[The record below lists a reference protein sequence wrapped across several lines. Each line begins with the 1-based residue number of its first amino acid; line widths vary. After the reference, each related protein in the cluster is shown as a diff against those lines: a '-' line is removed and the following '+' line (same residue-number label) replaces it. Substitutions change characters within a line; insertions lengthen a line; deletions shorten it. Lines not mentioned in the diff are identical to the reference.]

1 MKKSL
6 LSILFLIPLSS
17 FAQKGIQ
24 GVGVNAGGN
33 LSSGE
38 SDSYAQVSLMFQH
51 HLTNYLQIV
60 PYFRH
65 VNIDI
70 VGNHDM
76 NVKINSIGS
85 DLHFFILNLISGR
98 TTRLAPYVVGGIS
111 YGSYY
116 GTHWFDYEEGFD
128 ERSGYTF
135 NAKVG
140 LGTNYRITYH
150 LMLQVEL
157 NVEYY
162 SEPYSRWFIAPV
174 LGLAYTF

>member
-1 MKKSL
+1 MKKFLLSL
-6 LSILFLIPLSS
+6 LFLMPLSG

-24 GVGVNAGGN
+24 GVGVNAGRN
-33 LSSGE
+33 FSNY
-38 SDSYAQVSLMFQH
+38 DSYAQVSLMYQH

-111 YGSYY
+111 YGSYSGMDDY
-116 GTHWFDYEEGFD
+116 GYD
-128 ERSGYTF
+128 SGYTF
-135 NAKVG
+135 AAKAG

-150 LMLQVEL
+150 IALQVEL

-162 SEPYSRWFIAPV
+162 NEPYSRWFIAPG
-174 LGLAYTF
+174 LGFAYTF